1 MKKKNTRVQHHILFK
16 DLYKW
21 WLFTQKKEHLF
32 LKIKNKMNFFFT
44 SNSLTKLET
53 QKNYFKY
60 VRVIKLY
67 IYICTRKI
75 LYEV

>member
-1 MKKKNTRVQHHILFK
+1 MLKREKKNTRVQHHILFK

-53 QKNYFKY
+53 Q
-60 VRVIKLY
+60 
-67 IYICTRKI
+67 
-75 LYEV
+75 